1 MILLPRLLSLFA
13 LTLAAIPFVGWLIL
27 ICADF
32 LSLEDC
38 LSPQAGWTAF
48 AFLSA
53 LSLVLPPA
61 LYAWPDLTRAIRV
74 LVKETAR
81 AVLFAFSL
89 FAVLFLLFARPFFQ
103 WLALPDIMLPMAA
116 LSLAPLLSCPLLY
129 ISYKTVSLLL
139 PRPGPDA
146 PAPLPMRMFGAL
158 SLAFIIAMACL
169 PFLLPKTSAMQTL
182 HAGSLDV
189 LCAAWRFLALRYVLL
204 SCGNAGF
211 VPAWGGC
218 CLLVVL
224 DMARVLPGAGAGE
237 LAVMTVLFCL
247 ILASSVCL
255 LLPSSRRW
263 LC

>member
-1 MILLPRLLSLFA
+1 MIFLSRFFSLFA
-13 LTLAAIPFVGWLIL
+13 LALAAIPFVGWLIL

-61 LYAWPDLTRAIRV
+61 LHAWPDLTRSPRH
-74 LVKETAR
+74 LLRETAR
-81 AVLFAFSL
+81 AVLFAFTL
-89 FAVLFLLFARPFFQ
+89 FAVLFLLFGRPLFE
-103 WLALPDIMLPMAA
+103 WLSIPTIMLPMAA
-116 LSLAPLLSCPLLY
+116 LSLAPLVSCPLLY
-129 ISYKTVSLLL
+129 ISYKVADLLL

-146 PAPLPMRMFGAL
+146 PAPPAMRRFGLL
-158 SLAFIIAMACL
+158 SLLLVIALACH
-169 PFLLPKTSAMQTL
+169 PFLQPGVSGPVM
-182 HAGSLDV
+182 HAGGLSM
-189 LCAAWRFLALRYVLL
+189 LCAVWRFLALRYVIF
-204 SCGNAGF
+204 SCGHAGF

-218 CLLVVL
+218 CLVSLL
-224 DMARVLPGAGAGE
+224 DMLRALPGAGGME
-237 LAVMTVLFCL
+237 LAVMAVLFCL
-247 ILASSVCL
+247 MLASSVCL